1 MKLAFVIYKKNIM
14 NQLKLFIDL
23 TRLKKPIGF
32 MLLFWPCSWGLTLAY
47 DFSLNLNKYFFYLIL
62 FFLGS
67 VLMRSAGCIVND
79 ILDRKFDAKVFR
91 TKDRPIAS
99 GKVSVNL
106 AIIYSLVLC
115 FFALLVLLN
124 FNSYTIIL
132 ALGSMPLAFTYP
144 LMKRFTYW
152 PQLFLGITFNY
163 GLLLGWT
170 SIHSGFNFAPIIL
183 YLGAIFWT
191 LGYDTIYGYQDI
203 KDDEII
209 GLKSTSIKFKNKPYT
224 FLFVCYFLY
233 LLSLL
238 ITGYLLSFNKISLLI
253 FILILIHMLYFQLK
267 KLKIDNSISCLKIFK
282 SNNILGLIVLIG
294 LIIGKL

>member
-1 MKLAFVIYKKNIM
+1 MM

-23 TRLKKPIGF
+23 IRLKKPIGF
-32 MLLFWPCSWGLTLAY
+32 MLLFWPCAWGLTIAY
-47 DFSLNLNKYFFYLIL
+47 DFSENLNKYFFYLIL

-67 VLMRSAGCIVND
+67 ILMRSAGCIVND
-79 ILDRKFDAKVFR
+79 IFDKEFDAKVFR

-99 GKVSVNL
+99 GKISIKL
-106 AIIYSLVLC
+106 AIFYSLILC
-115 FFALLVLLN
+115 FFAFIVLLN
-124 FNSYTIIL
+124 FNLFTVIL

-163 GLLLGWT
+163 GLILGWT
-170 SIHSGFNFAPIIL
+170 SIKGQIDLVPIIF

-209 GLKSTSIKFKNKPYT
+209 GLKSTSIKFKGKPKN
-224 FLFVCYFLY
+224 FLFGCYILVSILFIVGGYAMKFNYDYY
-233 LLSLL
+233 LLSIIPIIHLL
-238 ITGYLLSFNKISLLI
+238 FYQMKIFNLN
-253 FILILIHMLYFQLK
+253 HPP
-267 KLKIDNSISCLKIFK
+267 SCLKAFK
-282 SNNILGLIVLIG
+282 SNNLFG
-294 LIIGKL
+294 LIIFLKLLIVKIV

>member
-1 MKLAFVIYKKNIM
+1 M

-32 MLLFWPCSWGLTLAY
+32 MLLFWPCAWGLTLAY
-47 DFSLNLNKYFFYLIL
+47 DFSKSLYNYFFYLTL

-79 ILDRKFDAKVFR
+79 ILDKEFDAKVFR
-91 TKDRPIAS
+91 TKNRPIAS
-99 GKVSVNL
+99 GKVSIKL
-106 AIIYSLVLC
+106 GIFYSIILC
-115 FFALLVLLN
+115 FLAFLVLLN
-124 FNSYTIIL
+124 FNLFTIIL

-163 GLLLGWT
+163 GLILGWT
-170 SIHSGFNFAPIIL
+170 SVKGQIDIAPIL
-183 YLGAIFWT
+183 FYLGAIFWT

-209 GLKSTSIKFKNKPYT
+209 GLKSTSIKFKGKAKKFLITCYALLIIF
-224 FLFVCYFLY
+224 FLFGGNIMNLNKIYYFLI
-233 LLSLL
+233 LLPLAHL
-238 ITGYLLSFNKISLLI
+238 F
-253 FILILIHMLYFQLK
+253 LYQIKVNLK
-267 KLKIDNSISCLKIFK
+267 EPENCLKVFK
-282 SNNILGLIVLIG
+282 SNNFFGFIIFLNILTAKIL
-294 LIIGKL
+294 

>member
-1 MKLAFVIYKKNIM
+1 M
-14 NQLKLFIDL
+14 NQIKLFIEL

-32 MLLFWPCSWGLTLAY
+32 MLLFWPCAWGLTLAY
-47 DFSLNLNKYFFYLIL
+47 DFSQNLINYLFYLIL
-62 FFLGS
+62 FFLGA

-79 ILDRKFDAKVFR
+79 ILDKEFDSKVFR

-99 GKVSVNL
+99 GKVSIKL
-106 AIIYSLVLC
+106 AIFYSITLC
-115 FFALLVLLN
+115 LLALFVLLS
-124 FNSYTIIL
+124 FNSLTIIM

-163 GLLLGWT
+163 GLILGWT
-170 SIHSGFNFAPIIL
+170 SITGKIDLVPIIF

-209 GLKSTSIKFKNKPYT
+209 GLKSTSIKFKNKPK
-224 FLFVCYFLY
+224 YFLVTCY
-233 LLSLL
+233 TSLLSLFA
-238 ITGYLLSFNKISLLI
+238 IGGYYMNFHYSYFILLI
-253 FILILIHMLYFQLK
+253 LPMLQLFLYQIK
-267 KLKIDNSISCLKIFK
+267 TFNTDNPKSCLTVFK
-282 SNNILGLIVLIG
+282 SNNMLGLIIFLNI
-294 LIIGKL
+294 LLTKNL